1 VTMGSLVPLC
11 SSFLWTPQPW
21 HPYTTTASSSSS
33 RSSSGAT
40 ELYMGKGL
48 NKQKNKQMD
57 LKRKMELAKLQKQGI
72 DTDADTDAAA
82 SAENDSK
89 LGLTQEEIK
98 ERNDRRRFEQL
109 LQREGTKM
117 FSDYESDGYLN
128 TKQVEEEISAQRK
141 FIFKSSQVFS
151 LARDKRACFFSIY
164 LIFPGHSSV
173 LLKTKNNYYRIL
185 GRSNFRGRSGPDGLL

>member
-1 VTMGSLVPLC
+1 
-11 SSFLWTPQPW
+11 
-21 HPYTTTASSSSS
+21 
-33 RSSSGAT
+33 
-40 ELYMGKGL
+40 
-48 NKQKNKQMD
+48 
-57 LKRKMELAKLQKQGI
+57 MELAKLQKQGI

-141 FIFKSSQVFS
+141 FIFKSSFVVFCTRQKS
-151 LARDKRACFFSIY
+151 VLFSIY

-173 LLKTKNNYYRIL
+173 LL
-185 GRSNFRGRSGPDGLL
+185 